1 MKFSAI
7 LATIAVVAS
16 AGRAPHRRQMQDLS
30 SYTGT
35 LGSSISLPSTYP
47 ITADYT
53 LPSAATVLDDGAAFA
68 AQRTTVVAA
77 PTYTTPTYTTLD
89 PIVYPELTSTV
100 YNVDYLA
107 TAMPIEIEA
116 AELELEYAS
125 GNPMYTSADNTRWE
139 ALRDSY
145 TVEPS
150 APGNMHAVITKHLL
164 DVGTWFGWFVQGT
177 YMDSAQGFLGVSP
190 PTGYLFDGT
199 PVNPIAPVPP
209 PINLP
214 SNDTLPVP
222 QPSSFGPGPFGPIGP
237 PPVFGR

>member
-53 LPSAATVLDDGAAFA
+53 FPSAATVLDDGAAFA

-77 PTYTTPTYTTLD
+77 PTYTTPTYTTPTYTTLD

-190 PTGYLFDGT
+190 PNGFAAGA

-209 PINLP
+209 PTNG
-214 SNDTLPVP
+214 TQPVP
-222 QPSSFGPGPFGPIGP
+222 FGPFGPAPFVG
-237 PPVFGR
+237 GR

>member
-35 LGSSISLPSTYP
+35 LGSSISIPSTFP

-53 LPSAATVLDDGAAFA
+53 LPSAATVLDDGAAIA
-68 AQRTTVVAA
+68 AQRTTVVYN
-77 PTYTTPTYTTLD
+77 PSPLNLD
-89 PIVYPELTSTV
+89 PIAYPELTSNV
-100 YNVDYLA
+100 YGIDYLGSA
-107 TAMPIEIEA
+107 LPIEIEA

-125 GNPMYTSADNTRWE
+125 GNPMYVSADNTRWE

-177 YMDSAQGFLGVSP
+177 YVDSAQGFLGVSP
-190 PTGYLFDGT
+190 PSGYLFDGT

-209 PINLP
+209 TNG
-214 SNDTLPVP
+214 TQPVP
-222 QPSSFGPGPFGPIGP
+222 TPYGPFGPVAP